1 MGILVR
7 SKAEG
12 SAQITCAKPE
22 RKINVSM
29 CLKKYFIAC
38 RLLPPQFWI
47 TRKLSFPKRRQF
59 SILEKSLLGDPSR
72 SGLDVG
78 RPPAPEI
85 SRAAS
90 ICAFSPDPPQQ

>member
-47 TRKLSFPKRRQF
+47 TQESSAFRNAADNSVYWKKVC
-59 SILEKSLLGDPSR
+59 LEIPLA
-72 SGLDVG
+72 VVWM
-78 RPPAPEI
+78 
-85 SRAAS
+85 
-90 ICAFSPDPPQQ
+90 